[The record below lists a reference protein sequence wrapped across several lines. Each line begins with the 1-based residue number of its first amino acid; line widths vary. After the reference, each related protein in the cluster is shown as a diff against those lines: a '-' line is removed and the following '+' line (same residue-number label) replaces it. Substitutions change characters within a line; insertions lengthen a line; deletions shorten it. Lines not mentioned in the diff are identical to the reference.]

1 MEKPTEPVYF
11 VHISDSHFGPTA
23 AYERHGYRP
32 QPCVER
38 AVEIIN
44 NLPTRPDF
52 VVHTG
57 DVVTD
62 PDEEAYRRAT
72 AVFQQLQMPVYFV
85 TGNHDRSRD
94 IKQYMQLGPHQSV
107 STDPDVLSYA
117 FEVKGYRFVVLDGRG
132 PDEIDPHGVL
142 SEAQMQVVRTEATA
156 VGPPL
161 TIFVHFPTLPMNSI
175 WMDKNMPLLN
185 GAAFHEALLP
195 ARTLPHG
202 AQRKLELGMILA
214 PDPEILLLD
223 EPTAGMASEQVPEL
237 MALIQKIQ
245 EAGHKT
251 VMLVEHNMNVVMSVS
266 DTITVMHHG
275 AVLAE
280 GSPAE
285 ISANETVQTAYLGH
299 LYEDTAVA
307 N

>member
-94 IKQYMQLGPHQSV
+94 IKQYMQLGPHQSL
-107 STDPDVLSYA
+107 TTEPDVLSYA

-142 SEAQMQVVRTEATA
+142 SEAQMQVVQAEATA

-195 ARTLPHG
+195 ARDRLRGVFYGHVHQSMQTLKDG
-202 AQRKLELGMILA
+202 I
-214 PDPEILLLD
+214 
-223 EPTAGMASEQVPEL
+223 V
-237 MALIQKIQ
+237 
-245 EAGHKT
+245 
-251 VMLVEHNMNVVMSVS
+251 
-266 DTITVMHHG
+266 
-275 AVLAE
+275 
-280 GSPAE
+280 
-285 ISANETVQTAYLGH
+285 Y
-299 LYEDTAVA
+299 TAVPSLFA
-307 N
+307 QFTAWPQDDFVREDPDYLPGFNFVHLLPEQTIVHQHTFPRP

>member
-94 IKQYMQLGPHQSV
+94 IKQYMQLGPNQPLT
-107 STDPDVLSYA
+107 TDPDVLSYA

-132 PDEIDPHGVL
+132 SDEIDPHGVL
-142 SEAQMQVVRTEATA
+142 SAAQMQVVRAEATA

-195 ARTLPHG
+195 ARDRLRGVFYGHVHQSMQTLKDG
-202 AQRKLELGMILA
+202 I
-214 PDPEILLLD
+214 
-223 EPTAGMASEQVPEL
+223 V
-237 MALIQKIQ
+237 
-245 EAGHKT
+245 
-251 VMLVEHNMNVVMSVS
+251 
-266 DTITVMHHG
+266 
-275 AVLAE
+275 
-280 GSPAE
+280 
-285 ISANETVQTAYLGH
+285 Y
-299 LYEDTAVA
+299 TAVPSLFA
-307 N
+307 QFTAWPQDDFVREDPDYLPGFNFVHLLPEQTIVHQHTFLRP